1 MRDTI
6 AAIATGPVRS
16 AVGIIRLSGPEA
28 IAAAAAVFRATSGRS
43 LTEYENRR
51 LVLGALLDR
60 AGNPVDQ
67 VLATVS
73 RAPESYTGEDTVELQ
88 CHGSP
93 AVLTLGLEALFAQGV
108 RQARPGEFTRRAFL
122 NGKLDLT
129 QAEAVADLIDAET
142 QAAARIA
149 GGQLSGA
156 LSRRIGAVYDALV
169 DVSAH
174 FHAVLDYPDEDI
186 DAFGAET
193 LDRALEG
200 AERDLSA
207 LLDTYR
213 RGKLLV
219 GGIPCAIVGQPNAGK
234 SSLLNALLG
243 YERAIVTDIPG
254 TTRDTVEEKCTLG
267 GRLLRLIDTAGIR
280 ETGDAVE
287 RIGVERSRR
296 ALAGAELALVLVDL
310 TRPLDEVDKD
320 LFREAVERA
329 GQVILVG
336 TKADLPQAH
345 PLSLPWSAE
354 KPVPVVSLSSRTGE
368 GLPALEEAIAACF
381 PSEGGEERGEMLT
394 NARQAGAAG
403 RALEQVR
410 AARESLALGMTPDAV
425 LVDVEGAMEALGEL
439 TGRTLREDVTARIF
453 ERFCVGK

>member
-1 MRDTI
+1 M
-6 AAIATGPVRS
+6 
-16 AVGIIRLSGPEA
+16 
-28 IAAAAAVFRATSGRS
+28 
-43 LTEYENRR
+43 
-51 LVLGALLDR
+51 
-60 AGNPVDQ
+60 
-67 VLATVS
+67 
-73 RAPESYTGEDTVELQ
+73 
-88 CHGSP
+88 
-93 AVLTLGLEALFAQGV
+93 
-108 RQARPGEFTRRAFL
+108 
-122 NGKLDLT
+122 
-129 QAEAVADLIDAET
+129 ADLIDAET

-149 GGQLSGA
+149 GGQLSGS
-156 LSRRIGAVYDALV
+156 LSRRIGTVYDALV

-174 FHAVLDYPDEDI
+174 FHAVLDYPEEDI

-193 LDRALEG
+193 LDRTLGG

-219 GGIPCAIVGQPNAGK
+219 GGIPCAIVGRPNAGK

-254 TTRDTVEEKCTLG
+254 TTRDTVEEKCALG

-310 TRPLDEVDKD
+310 TRPLDEADEA
-320 LFREAVERA
+320 LFREAVGRA

-336 TKADLPQAH
+336 TKADLPRAGT
-345 PLSLPWSAE
+345 LRLPWTAE

-381 PSEGGEERGEMLT
+381 PSEGGEERGEMSERPAGRRGWT
-394 NARQAGAAG
+394 GAGAG
-403 RALEQVR
+403 PRR
-410 AARESLALGMTPDAV
+410 PGGPCLGMTPDAV
-425 LVDVEGAMEALGEL
+425 LVDVEGAMEALGGAHRADPAGGRGRPGSLSGSAWESESAAGGGRDRRRPGQSRMKGGDRQAARPRKAL
-439 TGRTLREDVTARIF
+439 WAGESRVTGASSVTGGVRWRSSATAQSLSMAPTTADSRQ
-453 ERFCVGK
+453 